1 MFLSLGHFSFYSIN
15 SNFNSISVLAYF
27 RVSFRYVIFLK
38 FFLPIFRTFFRTLNF
53 GKSLRNRNLCQYK
66 TSGQIITWR
75 RVFLSGCRTWM
86 GESTHGMKCAAQ
98 VPAVRQ
104 RAPWRSKYNKHKI
117 SIKPSK
123 NFRNKRIFLN
133 KIQIS
138 QNKTLQYFKTTTKLI
153 ISYSKFFFSNRLN
166 HFQGA
171 KLKFFEK

>member
-75 RVFLSGCRTWM
+75 RVFFCLDAELGWGRA
-86 GESTHGMKCAAQ
+86 HGMKCAAQ

-123 NFRNKRIFLN
+123 TFEINEYFWIKFKFLKTKRFKISRPLRNW
-133 KIQIS
+133 
-138 QNKTLQYFKTTTKLI
+138 
-153 ISYSKFFFSNRLN
+153 
-166 HFQGA
+166 
-171 KLKFFEK
+171 